1 MIVETVKTYT
11 HWARDN
17 IVTKQYV
24 TEVDKSNK
32 RVLTVI
38 ESSYMPY
45 SIRGEQHKEDTKGK
59 NIDVKV

>member
-1 MIVETVKTYT
+1 MIVETVKTYS

-17 IVTKQYV
+17 IVTKQYI
-24 TEVDKSNK
+24 TEIDKSNK

-45 SIRGEQHKEDTKGK
+45 SIRGEQQKDDTKGK
-59 NIDVKV
+59 HIDVKV

>member
-17 IVTKQYV
+17 IVTKQYI
-24 TEVDKSNK
+24 TELDNSNK
-32 RVLTVI
+32 KVLTVI

-45 SIRGEQHKEDTKGK
+45 SIRGEQQKDDTKGK
-59 NIDVKV
+59 NIDKKV